1 MYAMSRTARLRRSV
15 GRFLGVLALTGTALF
30 AATTVAAPAAYADGA
45 TNCSGMWVLCTT
57 IQYGGQWTPTPHDP
71 GGPGGSNSGS
81 PGYISS
87 CWLQPN
93 TAWQNPNQD
102 ASSPAGFKQYF
113 DDMTA
118 AAGKNQD
125 ELKQIAT
132 ALQIYQDA
140 TSGDVGVKPAYPPF
154 NIGHGGGSWYTI
166 ACDSDTYKYQD
177 YAAIQAA
184 MGVSA
189 AYVQWEAWFWIADG
203 EKLPA
208 GVQTVTPN
216 MLALFASNH
225 VLVSTTFPAISPN
238 AANLQTVNL
247 AVKSVNT
254 AGENGYG
261 PYTATATLAGITS
274 SVTAIPVSVTYTTNP
289 SSLMSPP
296 SATCNFNADGSIK
309 SPCPTFTFTAPAAAG
324 SPDQVIATITWNVR
338 WTGSTANGA
347 IIWTHPLPGG
357 PQVITHAVTVQEIQT
372 IN

>member
-30 AATTVAAPAAYADGA
+30 AATTVAAPPAYADA
-45 TNCSGMWVLCTT
+45 ANCTNGFVLCTT
-57 IQYGGQWTPTPHDP
+57 IQYGGQWTPTPLDP
-71 GGPGGSNSGS
+71 GGPGGSNSSS
-81 PGYISS
+81 PGYVSS

-93 TAWQNPNQD
+93 TAWQNQNQD

-132 ALQIYQDA
+132 ALRIYQDA

-154 NIGHGGGSWYTI
+154 NIGHSGGSWYTI

-203 EKLPA
+203 EKRLRADRHAATALAIFSIRDREQRLHFRTTIKAARLQADGLRGRDRGGGA
-208 GVQTVTPN
+208 GVKGGETREAYRVER
-216 MLALFASNH
+216 S
-225 VLVSTTFPAISPN
+225 S
-238 AANLQTVNL
+238 
-247 AVKSVNT
+247 T
-254 AGENGYG
+254 AGGGEAAEHVVAADQMSN
-261 PYTATATLAGITS
+261 
-274 SVTAIPVSVTYTTNP
+274 SVVPN
-289 SSLMSPP
+289 
-296 SATCNFNADGSIK
+296 
-309 SPCPTFTFTAPAAAG
+309 
-324 SPDQVIATITWNVR
+324 
-338 WTGSTANGA
+338 
-347 IIWTHPLPGG
+347 
-357 PQVITHAVTVQEIQT
+357 
-372 IN
+372 